1 MPKETDDRM
10 VWIDLEMS
18 GLDPD
23 KERVLEMALLVTDGA
38 LEIIAEGPEVV
49 LKQDDALLEGMD
61 AWNRKHHGE
70 SGLIERVRASE
81 VDDAAADALAVE
93 FLRAHCPEG
102 RCPLA
107 GSSVHQDRRFISRY
121 LPRLDNYLNYRLV
134 DVSSVK
140 ELVRRW
146 LPTIYARRPEK
157 RGLHRAMDDI
167 RESIDELR
175 YYRKHAFLRPEG
187 LVH

>member
-23 KERVLEMALLVTDGA
+23 KERILEMALLVTNGK

-49 LKQDDALLEGMD
+49 IRQDDQLLAGMD

-70 SGLIERVRASE
+70 SGLIERVRVSE
-81 VDDAAADALAVE
+81 IDDAAADAQAVA
-93 FLRAHCPEG
+93 FLSEHCPKG

-107 GSSVHQDRRFISRY
+107 GNSVHQDRRFISRY
-121 LPRLDNYLNYRLV
+121 LPLLDEYLHYRLV

-146 LPTIYARRPEK
+146 LPTTYTRRPDK
-157 RGLHRAMDDI
+157 KGNHRAMEDI
-167 RESIDELR
+167 RESIEELR
-175 YYRKHAFLRPEG
+175 YYRAHAFMSPAG

>member
-23 KERVLEMALLVTDGA
+23 KERVLEMALLVTDGK
-38 LEIIAEGPEVV
+38 LEIIAEGPELVI
-49 LKQDDALLEGMD
+49 KQDDALLEGMD

-81 VDDAAADALAVE
+81 IDDAMADAQAVA
-93 FLRAHCPEG
+93 FLREHCPEG

-107 GSSVHQDRRFISRY
+107 GNSVHQDRRFISRY
-121 LPRLDNYLNYRLV
+121 LPQLDAFLHYRLV

-146 LPTIYARRPEK
+146 LPTIYARRPDK
-157 RGLHRAMDDI
+157 KGSHRAMDDI
-167 RESIDELR
+167 RESIEELR
-175 YYRKHAFLRPEG
+175 YYRQHAFMSPAG
-187 LVH
+187 LMH